1 MHYYYVIAHV
11 YDVDYFSVD
20 SDLQMMDYGQGSNS
34 LSSGQSPVST
44 GGSSFPSRNEV
55 PPTAG
60 VHGGLSSPSRSEVP
74 PSAGVHGGLSSP
86 SQSRLPTSKQSDSYQ
101 GNVAVTF
108 ALY

>member
-44 GGSSFPSRNEV
+44 GGSSFPSQNEV

-60 VHGGLSSPSRSEVP
+60 VHGGLSSPS
-74 PSAGVHGGLSSP
+74 
-86 SQSRLPTSKQSDSYQ
+86 QSRLPTMKQSDSYQ
-101 GNVAVTF
+101 GNVAVAF